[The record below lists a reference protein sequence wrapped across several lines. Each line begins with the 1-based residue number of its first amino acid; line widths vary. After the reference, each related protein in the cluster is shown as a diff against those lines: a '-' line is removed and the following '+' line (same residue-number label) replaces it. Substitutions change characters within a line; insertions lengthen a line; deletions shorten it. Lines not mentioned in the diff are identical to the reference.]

1 MEVIKKMKLD
11 IFLKKLADNPT
22 TVTLDDTLAAVS
34 ESYDF
39 TPVAFTNGGV
49 QYSAGQNV
57 RSCQLL
63 AFAMLHRLTKEQTLN
78 CYGLYYREDV
88 LRNPTGT
95 DHEPIRNFM
104 KHGWE
109 GVSFHTM
116 PLSPRTDSI

>member
-1 MEVIKKMKLD
+1 MKLD
-11 IFLKKLADNPT
+11 IFLKKLTDNPT
-22 TVTLDDTLAAVS
+22 AVTLDDTLAAVS

-49 QYSAGQNV
+49 RYSTGQNV

-63 AFAMLHRLTKEQTLN
+63 AFAMLHKLTKEQTLN
-78 CYGLYYREDV
+78 CYGVYYREDV
-88 LRNPTGT
+88 LKNPTGT

-109 GVSFHTM
+109 GVSFDTM
-116 PLSPRTDSI
+116 PLSARTGSI